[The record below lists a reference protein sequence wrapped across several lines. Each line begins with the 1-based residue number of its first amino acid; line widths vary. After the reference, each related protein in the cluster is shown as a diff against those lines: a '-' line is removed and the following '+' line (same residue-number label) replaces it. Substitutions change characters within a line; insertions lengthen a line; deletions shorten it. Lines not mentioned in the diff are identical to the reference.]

1 MGTYLRLTPA
11 MRAVLSNLGATD
23 GETWGLRVARDTT
36 RPTGTVYPLLER
48 LEREGFV
55 DSRWDDDENVS
66 GARRRLYA
74 LTPQGRTWIDARL
87 NTVKTNRSPRAGK
100 GMSDD

>member
-11 MRAVLSNLGATD
+11 TRAVLVALEATD
-23 GETWGLRVARDTT
+23 GDTWGLRVARETA
-36 RPTGTVYPLLER
+36 RPTGTIYPLLER
-48 LEREGFV
+48 LEREGFLS
-55 DSRWDDDENVS
+55 SRWDDDENVS

-87 NTVKTNRSPRAGK
+87 NTVKTNRAPRAEK